1 MMEQMLQEEK
11 EELRVPDEET
21 VKSELQLDEIASIS
35 ISPGE
40 HPDLDAQAEEVTQK
54 LVSLDVTDVDARER
68 SRASV
73 DQMGLEL
80 QKEAMRQSEML
91 EEPVRK
97 LADKSED
104 GGEVASALIDL
115 KTQVESLD
123 PARFDFEPGW
133 FSRLLGYLPGVG
145 TPAKR
150 YFSKYESAQSV
161 IDAIIKSLELGRE
174 QLKRDNITLLEDQRR
189 MRELAGKLQRAIQL
203 GQLIDQKLSYKLER
217 ELSSEEE
224 KRSFVEQEL
233 LFPLRQRIMDLQQQ
247 LAVNQQGIL
256 ATEIVVRNNKEL
268 MRGVNRALNVT
279 VSALQIAV
287 TVAMALSH
295 QKIVLD
301 KITALNT
308 TTSNLIA
315 NTAERLKTQGTEIHK
330 QASSAMLDLEALKKA
345 FADINAA
352 MADIGK
358 FRAESLPKM
367 AKAISEMD
375 ELASQA
381 HKKIVEKDMGRKVE
395 PIIPIEVG

>member
-1 MMEQMLQEEK
+1 MEPILKEK
-11 EELRVPDEET
+11 QEELRVPDEET
-21 VKSELQLDEIASIS
+21 VRSELNLEEISSIS

-40 HPDLDAQAEEVTQK
+40 NPDLDAQAEEVAQK
-54 LVSLDVTDVDARER
+54 LVSLDVTDVNARER

-97 LADKSED
+97 LASKSED

-161 IDAIIKSLELGRE
+161 IDSIIKSLEMGRE

-189 MRELAGKLQRAIQL
+189 MRELAGKLQIAIQL
-203 GQLIDQKLSYKLER
+203 GQLIDQKLNYKLER

-268 MRGVNRALNVT
+268 IRGVNRALNVT

-301 KITALNT
+301 KIAALNT

-358 FRAESLPKM
+358 FREESLPKM
-367 AKAISEMD
+367 AKAISEMG

-381 HKKIVEKDMGRKVE
+381 HKKIVEKDAGRKVE

>member
-1 MMEQMLQEEK
+1 MEQMLQEEK